1 MVCFVEFSSS
11 GVDAGLYAQAKHAF
25 SKPIFICKCSAK
37 NDVVIGEVVGFRISV
52 RKTDDFGAVFGIG
65 VLVRCKDFFVGVG
78 SVAPNNSVEVCI
90 WSSPFSVGGVTLS
103 IFDNVGSIFIFI

>member
-11 GVDAGLYAQAKHAF
+11 GVDADLYGQAKRVF

-65 VLVRCKDFFVGVG
+65 VLARGNDFFVGVG
-78 SVAPNNSVEVCI
+78 SVAPNNRVEVCI
-90 WSSPFSVGGVTLS
+90 WSLPFPVGGVTLS
-103 IFDNVGSIFIFI
+103 IFDNVGSIFIFT